1 MDATRGRQRLNFPS
15 PVAAIL
21 GEGGA
26 MRFAVPLAPAIA
38 MVLAALGGLMFLLMP
53 TAVLEDLVVDS
64 GIASLITAAQPPLG
78 MTAHFAIAFLVALI
92 VGSVSWF
99 GLFLLIGTRVVAI
112 GRHARE
118 DGVPILRRADAH
130 PDAPPRRPV
139 FANRDLGT
147 PFLEVTAESSLPM
160 SVADAVAY
168 APPVVEER
176 DIPADLDTP
185 LATYRSPL
193 DPPLPVPDQIVV
205 HGFLTN
211 EGKKISKSSGDAA
224 DPIEYVDALG
234 VDAVRH
240 FLLRHVRPFEDS
252 DFSRARLEAAYDAD
266 LAHGIGNLTSRLTAL
281 CESAGASAIKVD
293 EVQLSPPGY
302 HEALESFRFDLALTT
317 LWDEVARLNRELGV
331 LRPWEDVKHGRFAEA
346 RASLEP
352 LVTRLDSVAYW
363 LSPFLPRAAE
373 RIRGALAA
381 TPIRRAAP
389 LFPSRA
395 QPEVRASA

>member
-15 PVAAIL
+15 PFAAIL
-21 GEGGA
+21 GEGGT

-38 MVLAALGGLMFLLMP
+38 ILLAALGGLMFLLMP

-64 GIASLITAAQPPLG
+64 GIASLVTAAQPPLG
-78 MTAHFAIAFLVALI
+78 MTAHFAIAFLVALV

-99 GLFLLIGTRVVAI
+99 GLFLLIGTRAVAI
-112 GRHARE
+112 GRNARE

-193 DPPLPVPDQIVV
+193 DPPLPAPDPLPLGRVDEPVVAPTPIVAPRPVPEPVIAMDPRPVSVV
-205 HGFLTN
+205 PESPVVPPAEDPAPRFASHERIETFELTPMVR
-211 EGKKISKSSGDAA
+211 SSETSAPLPSATIHD
-224 DPIEYVDALG
+224 
-234 VDAVRH
+234 
-240 FLLRHVRPFEDS
+240 LLD
-252 DFSRARLEAAYDAD
+252 RLERGVAKRKEAPAPEPE
-266 LAHGIGNLTSRLTAL
+266 APEA
-281 CESAGASAIKVD
+281 EVPVAGS
-293 EVQLSPPGY
+293 
-302 HEALESFRFDLALTT
+302 LEET
-317 LWDEVARLNRELGV
+317 LGV
-331 LRPWEDVKHGRFAEA
+331 LRQL
-346 RASLEP
+346 ASR
-352 LVTRLDSVAYW
+352 V
-363 LSPFLPRAAE
+363 
-373 RIRGALAA
+373 G
-381 TPIRRAAP
+381 
-389 LFPSRA
+389 
-395 QPEVRASA
+395 

>member
-15 PVAAIL
+15 PFAAIL

-38 MVLAALGGLMFLLMP
+38 ILLAALGGLMFLLMP

-64 GIASLITAAQPPLG
+64 GIASLVTAAQPPLG
-78 MTAHFAIAFLVALI
+78 MTAHFAIAFLVALV

-99 GLFLLIGTRVVAI
+99 GLFLLIGTRAVAI
-112 GRHARE
+112 GRNARE

-193 DPPLPVPDQIVV
+193 DPPLPAPDPLPLGRVDEPVAAPTPIVAPRPVPEPVIAMDLRPVSVV
-205 HGFLTN
+205 PESPVVPPAEDPAPRFASHERIETFELTPMVR
-211 EGKKISKSSGDAA
+211 SSETSAPLPSATIHD
-224 DPIEYVDALG
+224 
-234 VDAVRH
+234 
-240 FLLRHVRPFEDS
+240 LLD
-252 DFSRARLEAAYDAD
+252 RLERGVAKRKEAPAPEPE
-266 LAHGIGNLTSRLTAL
+266 APEA
-281 CESAGASAIKVD
+281 EVPVAGS
-293 EVQLSPPGY
+293 
-302 HEALESFRFDLALTT
+302 LEET
-317 LWDEVARLNRELGV
+317 LGV
-331 LRPWEDVKHGRFAEA
+331 LRQL
-346 RASLEP
+346 ASR
-352 LVTRLDSVAYW
+352 V
-363 LSPFLPRAAE
+363 
-373 RIRGALAA
+373 G
-381 TPIRRAAP
+381 
-389 LFPSRA
+389 
-395 QPEVRASA
+395 